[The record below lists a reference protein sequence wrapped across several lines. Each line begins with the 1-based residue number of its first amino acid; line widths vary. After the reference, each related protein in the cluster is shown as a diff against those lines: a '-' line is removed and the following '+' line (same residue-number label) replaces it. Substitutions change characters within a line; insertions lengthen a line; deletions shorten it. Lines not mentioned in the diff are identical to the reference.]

1 MKIRNYENKNIIKIL
16 IINVLIFELITI
28 IFLYKEKMYIYE
40 NIQGIVIKDNLV
52 NLIITDKQNK
62 ILNKNSNLY
71 LNGKKI
77 KYKIIEDRGYVLK
90 KDRIKYKNVL
100 IRIKFNKKYKV
111 NDSLNLIFKSKKI
124 KTIEIF
130 KIVWEGD

>member
-52 NLIITDKQNK
+52 N
-62 ILNKNSNLY
+62 
-71 LNGKKI
+71 
-77 KYKIIEDRGYVLK
+77 
-90 KDRIKYKNVL
+90 
-100 IRIKFNKKYKV
+100 
-111 NDSLNLIFKSKKI
+111 
-124 KTIEIF
+124 
-130 KIVWEGD
+130 

>member
-1 MKIRNYENKNIIKIL
+1 
-16 IINVLIFELITI
+16 
-28 IFLYKEKMYIYE
+28 MYIYE

-71 LNGKKI
+71 LNGKKVN
-77 KYKIIEDRGYVLK
+77 YKIIEDRGYVLK